1 VRPPVRCDRPGMT
14 DRPHP
19 VLVGIDGTASGLEAV
34 ALGSAL
40 AVATGSPL
48 VLATVYGFEGQYWP
62 PVATADRWLDEATE
76 RVDAAIACT
85 TTSMLST
92 SAAHGLSL
100 LAAREDAGLIVLGAS
115 GEGAFGRAL
124 LGSTVA
130 GVVHGAP
137 CAVAV
142 VPHGW
147 RMRSSEEP
155 LVFGVGL
162 TSSPEAQDA
171 VALAA
176 RLAGAVH
183 APLRVLSAVQ
193 LPPPEH
199 PMFAALGIG
208 YEDFC
213 RAQRRD
219 AEHIARHAV
228 AGLDVQ
234 TEIVIEVG
242 DPVARLTEASRDL
255 DLLVVGSRR
264 YGPLRRALL
273 GSVSARLVDHA
284 ACPVLIVPRGVHPEA
299 SRSTALEAQL
309 HV

>member
-1 VRPPVRCDRPGMT
+1 MT
-14 DRPHP
+14 DQPHP

-40 AVATGSPL
+40 AVATASPL
-48 VLATVYGFEGQYWP
+48 LLATVYGFEATYWP
-62 PVATADRWLDEATE
+62 PLETAEAWLDEAAN
-76 RVDAAIACT
+76 RVGAGISCT
-85 TTSMLST
+85 TTSIVST
-92 SAAHGLSL
+92 NAAHGLSE
-100 LAAREDAGLIVLGAS
+100 LATREHAGLIVLGAS
-115 GEGAFGRAL
+115 REGALGRVL
-124 LGSTVA
+124 LGSTVT

-147 RMRSSEEP
+147 RMRGSEEP

-162 TSSPEAQDA
+162 TSSPEADDA

-183 APLRVLSAVQ
+183 APLRVLTAVH
-193 LPPPEH
+193 LPPPAH

-213 RAQRRD
+213 RGRRRD
-219 AEHIARHAV
+219 AEHVARRAV
-228 AGLDVQ
+228 AGLDVE
-234 TEIVIEVG
+234 TEIVIEDG
-242 DPVARLTEASRDL
+242 DPAAWLAEASRDL

-273 GSVSARLVDHA
+273 GGVSSRLVNRA
-284 ACPVLIVPRGVHPEA
+284 ACPVLIVPRGVRPEA
-299 SRSTALEAQL
+299 SEPAALEAEA
-309 HV
+309 HA

>member
-1 VRPPVRCDRPGMT
+1 MT
-14 DRPHP
+14 DQPHP

-48 VLATVYGFEGQYWP
+48 VLATVYGFEGEYWP
-62 PVATADRWLDEATE
+62 TVEIAHRWLDEATK
-76 RVDAAIACT
+76 RVGAGIPCR
-85 TTSMLST
+85 TTSVTST
-92 SAAHGLSL
+92 SAAHGLSM
-100 LAAREDAGLIVLGAS
+100 LAAREEAKLIVLGAS
-115 GEGAFGRAL
+115 REGALGRVL
-124 LGSTVA
+124 LGSTVT

-155 LVFGVGL
+155 LLFGVGL
-162 TSSPEAQDA
+162 TSSPEAHDA
-171 VALAA
+171 LALAA

-183 APLRVLSAVQ
+183 APLRVLSAVH
-193 LPPPEH
+193 LPPPAH

-213 RAQRRD
+213 RGERRD
-219 AEHIARHAV
+219 AEHVACRAV
-228 AGLDVQ
+228 AGLEVE
-234 TEIVIEVG
+234 TEIVVQDG
-242 DPVARLTEASRDL
+242 DPAARLAEASRDL

-273 GSVSARLVDHA
+273 GSVSMRLVNHA

-299 SRSTALEAQL
+299 SEPAALEAEV
-309 HV
+309 HA